1 MIWILAFTI
10 LCCAMQYRELSMPW
24 GSFVGLGRVGPT
36 NLLWSRVGVLSF
48 FQVSR
53 SQLSPESCQ
62 GLTYIPLA
70 CLVILPPR
78 PVAMPRL
85 VNIWARSWNWEGE
98 EMWRDVVKFKGVL
111 AFRNKLVEGMRWC
124 WVKCLETFWRP
135 SFSFLR
141 QKRVQPRSVAWT
153 PKMMISIFFFS
164 QVFQARN
171 YLVSSGKRRRPQR
184 PAVTYTLSHWSG
196 SQGTALFESFST

>member
-1 MIWILAFTI
+1 
-10 LCCAMQYRELSMPW
+10 MPW

-53 SQLSPESCQ
+53 SQLSPESCR

-85 VNIWARSWNWEGE
+85 VNI
-98 EMWRDVVKFKGVL
+98 
-111 AFRNKLVEGMRWC
+111 
-124 WVKCLETFWRP
+124 
-135 SFSFLR
+135 
-141 QKRVQPRSVAWT
+141 
-153 PKMMISIFFFS
+153 
-164 QVFQARN
+164 
-171 YLVSSGKRRRPQR
+171 
-184 PAVTYTLSHWSG
+184 
-196 SQGTALFESFST
+196 

>member
-1 MIWILAFTI
+1 
-10 LCCAMQYRELSMPW
+10 MPW

-53 SQLSPESCQ
+53 SQLSPESCR

-85 VNIWARSWNWEGE
+85 VNIWARSWNWERE

-141 QKRVQPRSVAWT
+141 QKRVQPRSLAWT
-153 PKMMISIFFFS
+153 PKMMISIFFCLRCF
-164 QVFQARN
+164 RH
-171 YLVSSGKRRRPQR
+171 
-184 PAVTYTLSHWSG
+184 VTT
-196 SQGTALFESFST
+196 